1 MTDQEL
7 LALKPMPAPGTFCR
21 AEAFGAMVAGGNL
34 PIMNLNEDGMQIW
47 ELCDGI
53 KTVAEIESLL
63 LKDFQSEG
71 LRERLFIFLQYCLE
85 NNFMINTEKC

>member
-7 LALKPMPAPGTFCR
+7 LALKPMPAPETFCR

-47 ELCDGI
+47 ELCDGT
-53 KTVAEIESLL
+53 KTVAEIEVLL
-63 LKDFQSEG
+63 LKEFQSEG
-71 LRERLFIFLQYCLE
+71 LRERLFIFLRYCLE
-85 NNFMINTEKC
+85 NNFMINT